1 MAKKNLETF
10 LKKLE
15 KELDKDNEYRKLV
28 SDVKAHQFYIT
39 KDGLLEQALFQVE
52 QDGVSRSKTAIKKVT
67 DQYFKDIVAGFKPFD
82 VNKGPKTIIVF
93 DKKVTADS
101 FSITFQTNMAEIK
114 KVSPQG
120 LLMPGGGFQAGTTFN
135 SIKFIINPAK
145 QKFHASMK
153 KIYKNRGQNLD
164 TSKML
169 DIGHSEK
176 SAVYNNKVSDALL
189 SSGEIPPSAYNM
201 EELAAI
207 LALKKNDKTN
217 VITCSLESSS
227 NNRSH
232 GQYLSQKSK
241 HFDQLIK
248 KALER
253 LPSLALTKGSDT
265 PSERTGKKA
274 AKSILKEFKKVKSLD
289 VQIKEDDLK
298 IEEKITLAQL
308 KLKRKTTGS
317 KKGTKGKKS
326 RGEKTQGSKG
336 PASAPLRLIAS
347 LNKRLPEVVQKNMK
361 PPALEYQTGRFAKSV
376 QVTDVSTTNKGFPS
390 VGYTYDRENYGQFEA
405 SSGTRFADSD
415 RDPRKLIDKSI
426 REIARGMAIGRFF
439 TRRT

>member
-39 KDGLLEQALFQVE
+39 KEGLLEQAVFQAE

-93 DKKVTADS
+93 AKKVTGNS
-101 FSITFQTNMAEIK
+101 FSITFQANMAAIK

-120 LLMPGGGFQAGTTFN
+120 LLMPGGSFQAGTTFN
-135 SIKFIINPAK
+135 SIKFIIDPAK
-145 QKFHASMK
+145 QEFHAGMRQ
-153 KIYKNRGQNLD
+153 IYKNRGQNLD

-176 SAVYNNKVSDALL
+176 SAVYDNKVSDALL
-189 SSGEIPPSAYNM
+189 ASGEIPPSAYAV

-207 LALKKNDKTN
+207 LKLKKDDKTN
-217 VITCSLESSS
+217 VISCTLESASK
-227 NNRSH
+227 NRSH

-265 PSERTGKKA
+265 PVERTGKKA
-274 AKSILKEFKKVKSLD
+274 AKSILKELKKVKNLD
-289 VQIKEDDLK
+289 IQIQEDDLK
-298 IEEKITLAQL
+298 IKETTTLAQK
-308 KLKRKTTGS
+308 KLKRKITGS
-317 KKGTKGKKS
+317 KKGVKAKKS
-326 RGEKTQGSKG
+326 KGRKTVGSKT
-336 PASAPLRLIAS
+336 PASAPLQLIAS
-347 LNKRLPEVVQKNMK
+347 LNKRLPEVVQKNMN
-361 PPALEYQTGRFAKSV
+361 PPALEYQTGRFAESV
-376 QVTDVSTTNKGFPS
+376 KVTDVMTTAKGFPS
-390 VGYTYDRENYGQFEA
+390 VGYTYDRENYGQFE
-405 SSGTRFADSD
+405 STSGSNFADAK
-415 RDPRKLIDKSI
+415 RDPRVLIDKSI
-426 REIARGMAIGRFF
+426 REIATKMAIGRFF
-439 TRRT
+439 TRRE

>member
-1 MAKKNLETF
+1 MSRRSLQNF
-10 LKKLE
+10 LQKLE
-15 KELDKDNEYRKLV
+15 NELDKDNNYRKLV

-39 KDGLLEQALFQVE
+39 KKGLLDQALFQAE
-52 QDGVSRSKTAIKKVT
+52 QDGVARSKGLIQKAT
-67 DQYFKDIVAGFKPFD
+67 DQYFKDIVAGFNSFD
-82 VNKGPKTIIVF
+82 VNRGPKTIIVF
-93 DKKVTADS
+93 AKKVTANS
-101 FSITFQTNMAEIK
+101 FSITFQADMAEIQ

-120 LLMPGGGFQAGTTFN
+120 LLMPGGSFQAGTTFN

-145 QKFHASMK
+145 QKFHSAMR
-153 KIYKNRGQNLD
+153 KIYQNRGQKLD

-169 DIGHSEK
+169 DIGHSEGA
-176 SAVYNNKVSDALL
+176 AVYDNKVSDALL
-189 SSGEIPPSAYNM
+189 SSGQIPPAAYAM

-207 LALKKNDKTN
+207 LELQKNDKTN
-217 VITCSLESSS
+217 VISCTLESASK
-227 NNRSH
+227 NRAH

-265 PSERTGKKA
+265 PVERTGKKA
-274 AKSILKEFKKVKSLD
+274 AKSILKEFKKIKSLD

-298 IEEKITLAQL
+298 LEEKTTLAQL
-308 KLKRKTTGS
+308 KLKRKITGS
-317 KKGTKGKKS
+317 KKGVKPKGA
-326 RGEKTQGSKG
+326 KTQGSKG
-336 PASAPLRLIAS
+336 PASAPLQLVAS

-361 PPALEYQTGRFAKSV
+361 PPALEYQTGRFAESV

-405 SSGTRFADSD
+405 SSGTRFADPD
-415 RDPRKLIDKSI
+415 RDPRKLIDASI